1 MVEVTSPRP
10 RRCGCPTGPDGAIRV
25 ISNQESFAALLE
37 WAFDKIRHASVGTP
51 AVMIRQLEALT
62 TIMGQTTDP
71 EHARAVMDQATLISR
86 ASAES
91 LME

>member
-1 MVEVTSPRP
+1 
-10 RRCGCPTGPDGAIRV
+10 
-25 ISNQESFAALLE
+25 
-37 WAFDKIRHASVGTP
+37 
-51 AVMIRQLEALT
+51 MIRQLEALT